1 MKRFIGS
8 MCVVLLLAF
17 AANAAQINFEFGSI
31 DGAPLPRGTLDIQL
45 DPCQTATINVYLT
58 LEESGFPPAPEEMG
72 MLTYVLGCYEIP
84 PGAFVPFPTDVEI
97 IGYSNDLVDYS
108 YTNVPGGGGAFNFT
122 EILYNTGTIVG
133 PGEYLV
139 SDIIIHCTGPS
150 EDYFMIQDP
159 GTDILLY
166 KPDLLTSIPFTL
178 GTGSTAVPLHLI
190 QTPEPATI
198 GLLGLGGLA
207 LLRRR
212 R

>member
-1 MKRFIGS
+1 
-8 MCVVLLLAF
+8 MCIVLLLAL

-31 DGAPLPRGTLDIQL
+31 DGVPLERGVTDITLN
-45 DPCQTATINVYLT
+45 PCQTATINCYLT
-58 LEESGFPPAPEEMG
+58 LESSGFPPAPEELGLM
-72 MLTYVLGCYEIP
+72 TYVLSCYEIP
-84 PGAFVPFPTDVEI
+84 PEDFVQFPSDVEI
-97 IGYSNDLVDYS
+97 IGYSDDLAPM
-108 YTNVPGGGGAFNFT
+108 YTYDNIPGGGGAFSFT
-122 EILYNTGTIVG
+122 EIIYDTDVITA

-150 EDYFMIQDP
+150 EDYFMILNDT
-159 GTDILLY
+159 TDILLFE
-166 KPDLLTSIPFTL
+166 PDLQTGIAFSV
-178 GTGSTAVPLHLI
+178 GTGSVTNPLHLL